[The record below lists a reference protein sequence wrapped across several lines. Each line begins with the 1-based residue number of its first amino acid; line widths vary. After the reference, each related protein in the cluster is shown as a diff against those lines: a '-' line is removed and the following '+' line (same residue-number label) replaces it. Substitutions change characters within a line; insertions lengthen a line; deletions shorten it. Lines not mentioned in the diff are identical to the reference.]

1 VPESGTEV
9 NSLELPVSEHHPS
22 GALSGV
28 RVLDL
33 TQVMAGAYCSMLLA
47 DMGADV
53 IKIERPEGGDDTR
66 RMSRG
71 GDVETSPAFNA
82 MNRNKRGLAVD
93 LKDPRGAEVVRR
105 LARDADVL
113 VENFRPGLLG
123 RFGLGQED
131 LRAENPALIYCSIS
145 GFGATGPY
153 AGRGGY
159 DLVAQAMSGL
169 MSMTGEQGGAPAKV
183 GVPICDLNAGVFAA
197 YGVLSA
203 YIHRLRTGEGQ
214 FVDTSLLESGIAYTV
229 WETAMFFSLGEIA
242 RPMGSAHR
250 LSAPYEALPTA
261 DGWITIGAAN
271 QRNWERLCGA
281 LGADTLAADPRFADN
296 PARMKHRIELAG
308 ELATVLRGRTT
319 AQWLEALHAAG
330 VPSGPLYDIEQ
341 VYADPHVQAREMVV
355 ETVHPRMGTVRHIGA
370 PVKLSATPSTV
381 RRPAP
386 LLGQHSRE
394 VLAEVG
400 IPIAEIDE
408 LVSAGVLLSTPAD
421 HGPGQP
427 SRGEPTPLEPT
438 EVSA

>member
-1 VPESGTEV
+1 MSD
-9 NSLELPVSEHHPS
+9 PVRPS
-22 GALSGV
+22 ALAGV

-53 IKIERPEGGDDTR
+53 IKVERPEGGDDTR

-71 GDVETSPAFNA
+71 SDVELSPAFNA

-105 LARDADVL
+105 LARDADIL
-113 VENFRPGLLG
+113 VENFRPGLLE
-123 RFGLGQED
+123 RFGLGQEA

-169 MSMTGEQGGAPAKV
+169 MSMTGEDGGAPAKV

-203 YIHRLRTGEGQ
+203 YIHRLKTGEGQ
-214 FVDTSLLESGIAYTV
+214 FVDTSLLEAGIAYTV
-229 WETAMFFSLGEIA
+229 WETAMFFATGEVA

-261 DGWITIGAAN
+261 DGWIAIGAAN
-271 QRNWERLCGA
+271 QRNWERLCGT
-281 LGADTLAADPRFADN
+281 LGLSTLLEDPRFADN

-308 ELATVLRGRTT
+308 ELATTLRRRTT
-319 AQWLEALHAAG
+319 AEWLEVLGAAA

-355 ETVHPRMGTVRHIGA
+355 QTVHPRMGTVRHIGS
-370 PVKLSATPSTV
+370 PVKLSATPSAV
-381 RRPAP
+381 LRPAP

-394 VLAEVG
+394 VLAG
-400 IPIAEIDE
+400 SGFAAAEIDE
-408 LVSAGVLLSTPAD
+408 LITAGVLLSTPTGED
-421 HGPGQP
+421 PGEL
-427 SRGEPTPLEPT
+427 SSSPTRPFQPT
-438 EVSA
+438 EASA

>member
-1 VPESGTEV
+1 MR
-9 NSLELPVSEHHPS
+9 VSEQAPP
-22 GALSGV
+22 GALAGV

-33 TQVMAGAYCSMLLA
+33 TQVMAGAYCSLLLA

-53 IKIERPEGGDDTR
+53 IKVERPEGGDDTR

-71 GDVETSPAFNA
+71 PDVEHSPAYNA
-82 MNRNKRGLAVD
+82 MNRNKRGIAID
-93 LKDPRGAEVVRR
+93 LKDSRGADVVRR

-113 VENFRPGLLG
+113 VENFRPGLLD
-123 RFGLGQED
+123 RFGLGQEA
-131 LRAENPALIYCSIS
+131 LRAANPALVYCSIS

-159 DLVAQAMSGL
+159 DLIAQAMSGL
-169 MSMTGEQGGAPAKV
+169 MSMTGEPGRPPAKV
-183 GVPICDLNAGVFAA
+183 GVPICDLNAGLFGA

-203 YIHRLRTGEGQ
+203 YVHRLRTGEGQ
-214 FVDTSLLESGIAYTV
+214 FVDTSLLEAGIAYTV
-229 WETAMFFSLGEIA
+229 WETAMFFGLGDVA

-271 QRNWERLCGA
+271 DRNWTRLCTG
-281 LGADTLAADPRFADN
+281 LGAEHLLQDPRFATN
-296 PARMKHRIELAG
+296 PARMTYRFELAG
-308 ELATVLRGRTT
+308 ELATILRQRTT
-319 AQWLEALHAAG
+319 AEWLPVLHAAG

-355 ETVHPRMGTVRHIGA
+355 ETIHPRMGAVRHIGA
-370 PVKLSATPSTV
+370 PVKLSGTPSRI

-394 VLAEVG
+394 VLAEAG
-400 IPIAEIDE
+400 MSPAEIDA
-408 LVSAGVLLSTPAD
+408 LLAAGVLVTTQPGDPPGPTAGPA
-421 HGPGQP
+421 P
-427 SRGEPTPLEPT
+427 SPLETT

>member
-1 VPESGTEV
+1 MPIPG
-9 NSLELPVSEHHPS
+9 PP
-22 GALSGV
+22 GALTGV

-53 IKIERPEGGDDTR
+53 VKVERPDGGDDTR

-71 GDVETSPAFNA
+71 PDVELSPAFNA

-93 LKDPRGAEVVRR
+93 LKDPRGVDVVRR

-113 VENFRPGLLG
+113 VENFRPGMLDRL
-123 RFGLGQED
+123 GLGHQA
-131 LRAENPALIYCSIS
+131 LRKLNPELVYCSIS

-169 MSMTGEQGGAPAKV
+169 MSMTGEPGRPPAKV
-183 GVPICDLNAGVFAA
+183 GVPVCDLNAGLFAA

-203 YIHRLRTGEGQ
+203 YVHRLRTGEGQ
-214 FVDTSLLESGIAYTV
+214 FVDTSLLEAGVAYTV
-229 WETAMFFSLGEIA
+229 WETAMFFATGEVA

-261 DGWITIGAAN
+261 DGWIAIGAAN
-271 QRNWERLCGA
+271 QRNWERLCAA
-281 LGADTLAADPRFADN
+281 LGDDGLAADPRFADN
-296 PARMKHRIELAG
+296 GARMTHRIELAG
-308 ELATVLRGRTT
+308 ELATRLRRRPT
-319 AQWLEALHAAG
+319 AQWLELLHAAG

-341 VYADPHVQAREMVV
+341 VYADPQVQAREMLV
-355 ETVHPRMGTVRHIGA
+355 ETDHPRMGRVRHIGP
-370 PVKLSATPSTV
+370 PVKLSATPAAV

-394 VLAEVG
+394 VLAETGV
-400 IPIAEIDE
+400 PHAEIDE
-408 LVSAGVLLSTPAD
+408 LMAAGVLVGTPAED
-421 HGPGQP
+421 VPG
-427 SRGEPTPLEPT
+427 RAGTDRTPLEPT

>member
-1 VPESGTEV
+1 MSDPVP
-9 NSLELPVSEHHPS
+9 P

-53 IKIERPEGGDDTR
+53 IKVERPEGGDDTR

-71 GDVETSPAFNA
+71 SDVELSPAFNA
-82 MNRNKRGLAVD
+82 MNRNKRGIAVD
-93 LKDPRGAEVVRR
+93 LKDPRGADVVRR
-105 LARDADVL
+105 LARGADVL
-113 VENFRPGLLG
+113 VENFRPGLLD
-123 RFGLGQED
+123 RFGLGQEA
-131 LRAENPALIYCSIS
+131 LRAENPSLVYCSIS

-169 MSMTGEQGGAPAKV
+169 MSMTGEPDGAPAKV

-229 WETAMFFSLGEIA
+229 WETAMFFSLGEVA

-261 DGWITIGAAN
+261 DGWIAIGAAN
-271 QRNWERLCGA
+271 QRNWERLCEA
-281 LGADTLAADPRFADN
+281 LGAGALAADPRFADN

-308 ELATVLRGRTT
+308 ELATLLRRRTT
-319 AQWLEALHAAG
+319 DQWLEVLHAAG

-370 PVKLSATPSTV
+370 PVKLSATPSRV

-394 VLAEVG
+394 VLAEAG
-400 IPIAEIDE
+400 MSPAEIDD
-408 LVSAGVLLSTPAD
+408 LLSAGVLLTTPVGD
-421 HGPGQP
+421 GPGTDT
-427 SRGEPTPLEPT
+427 RTAPTTLEPT

>member
-1 VPESGTEV
+1 MSD
-9 NSLELPVSEHHPS
+9 PVRT

-33 TQVMAGAYCSMLLA
+33 TQVMAGSYCSLLLA

-53 IKIERPEGGDDTR
+53 VKIERPEGGDDTR

-71 GDVETSPAFNA
+71 PDVELSPAFNA

-93 LKDPRGAEVVRR
+93 LKDPRGADVVRR

-113 VENFRPGLLG
+113 VENFRPGLLD
-123 RFGLGQED
+123 RFGLGQEA
-131 LRAENPALIYCSIS
+131 LRADNPALIYCSIS

-169 MSMTGEQGGAPAKV
+169 MSMTGEPGRAPAKV
-183 GVPICDLNAGVFAA
+183 GVPVCDLNAGVFAA

-203 YIHRLRTGEGQ
+203 YVHRLKTGEGQ
-214 FVDTSLLESGIAYTV
+214 FVDASLLEAGIAYTV
-229 WETAMFFSLGEIA
+229 WETAMFFGLGDVA

-261 DGWITIGAAN
+261 DGWIAIGAAN
-271 QRNWERLCGA
+271 QRNWERLCVA
-281 LGADTLAADPRFADN
+281 LDAEDLAADPRFTDN
-296 PARMKHRIELAG
+296 AARMEHRIELAG
-308 ELATVLRGRTT
+308 ELATRLRARPT
-319 AQWLEALHAAG
+319 AEWLRLLEAVG

-341 VYADPHVQAREMVV
+341 VYADPHVQARGMVV

-370 PVKLSATPSTV
+370 PVKLSGTPSAV

-394 VLAEVG
+394 VLTEAG
-400 IPIAEIDE
+400 MASAEIDE
-408 LVSAGVLLSTPAD
+408 LLAAGVLLTTPVDDPA
-421 HGPGQP
+421 GPAP
-427 SRGEPTPLEPT
+427 EAEPQTTEPT
-438 EVSA
+438 EALA

>member
-1 VPESGTEV
+1 MSDPAR
-9 NSLELPVSEHHPS
+9 P
-22 GALSGV
+22 GALAGV

-71 GDVETSPAFNA
+71 SDVEHSPAFNA
-82 MNRNKRGLAVD
+82 MNRNKRGIAVD

-105 LARDADVL
+105 LVRDADVL
-113 VENFRPGLLG
+113 VENFRPGLLE
-123 RFGLGQED
+123 RFGLGQD
-131 LRAENPALIYCSIS
+131 ALRAENPALIYCSIS

-169 MSMTGEQGGAPAKV
+169 MSMTGQPDGAPAKV

-203 YIHRLRTGEGQ
+203 YIHRLKTGEGQ
-214 FVDTSLLESGIAYTV
+214 FVDASLLEAGIAYTV
-229 WETAMFFSLGEIA
+229 WETAMFFSFGEVA

-261 DGWITIGAAN
+261 DGWIAIGAAN
-271 QRNWERLCGA
+271 DRNWGRLCAA
-281 LGADTLAADPRFADN
+281 LGVDRLLQDPRFQDN
-296 PARMKHRIELAG
+296 AARMKYRFELAG
-308 ELATVLRGRTT
+308 ELAATLRQRPT
-319 AQWLEALHAAG
+319 AEWLEVLHGAG

-341 VYADPHVQAREMVV
+341 VYADPHVQARDMVV

-394 VLAEVG
+394 VLAEAG
-400 IPIAEIDE
+400 MSPAQIEE
-408 LVSAGVLLSTPAD
+408 LFTAGVLLATAAHERTSDTDSTAID
-421 HGPGQP
+421 
-427 SRGEPTPLEPT
+427 PT

>member
-1 VPESGTEV
+1 MAD
-9 NSLELPVSEHHPS
+9 PS
-22 GALSGV
+22 RAGALAGV

-53 IKIERPEGGDDTR
+53 IKVERPEGGDDTR

-71 GDVETSPAFNA
+71 SDVELSPAFNA
-82 MNRNKRGLAVD
+82 MNRNKRGIAVD
-93 LKDPRGAEVVRR
+93 FKDPRGAEVVSR

-113 VENFRPGLLG
+113 VENFRPGLLE
-123 RFGLGQED
+123 RHGLGQEA
-131 LRAENPALIYCSIS
+131 LRAENPALVYCSIS

-169 MSMTGEQGGAPAKV
+169 MSMTGEPDGAPAKV

-203 YIHRLRTGEGQ
+203 YIHRLRTGRGQ
-214 FVDTSLLESGIAYTV
+214 FVDASLLEAGIAYTV
-229 WETAMFFSLGEIA
+229 WETAMFFSAGEVA

-261 DGWITIGAAN
+261 DGWIAIGAAN
-271 QRNWERLCGA
+271 QRNWERLCRA
-281 LGADTLAADPRFADN
+281 LGAETLTTDERFADN
-296 PARMKHRIELAG
+296 PSRMKHRIELAG
-308 ELATVLRGRTT
+308 QLATTLRTRTT
-319 AQWLEALHAAG
+319 AEWLDVLTAAG
-330 VPSGPLYDIEQ
+330 VPSGPLYDIAQ
-341 VYADPHVQAREMVV
+341 VYADPHVQARGMVV

-394 VLAEVG
+394 VLAEAGMSGV
-400 IPIAEIDE
+400 EIDD
-408 LVSAGVLLSTPAD
+408 LLTAGVLLSTAAD
-421 HGPGQP
+421 ERPEQA
-427 SRGEPTPLEPT
+427 SRSLTSPLEST
-438 EVSA
+438 ELPA

>member
-1 VPESGTEV
+1 MSDQVPQ
-9 NSLELPVSEHHPS
+9 

-71 GDVETSPAFNA
+71 SDVEHSPAFNA
-82 MNRNKRGLAVD
+82 MNRNKRGIAVD

-113 VENFRPGLLG
+113 VENFRPGLLD
-123 RFGLGQED
+123 RFGLGQEA

-169 MSMTGEQGGAPAKV
+169 MSMTGEPGRAPAKV

-203 YIHRLRTGEGQ
+203 YIHRLKTGEGQ
-214 FVDTSLLESGIAYTV
+214 FVDTSLLEAGIAYTV
-229 WETAMFFSLGEIA
+229 WETAMFFSLGDVA

-261 DGWITIGAAN
+261 DGWIAIGAAN
-271 QRNWERLCGA
+271 QRNWTRLCAA
-281 LGADTLAADPRFADN
+281 LGVDELTTDPRFADN
-296 PARMKHRIELAG
+296 PGRMKHRIELAG
-308 ELATVLRGRTT
+308 ELATVLRRRTT
-319 AQWLEALHAAG
+319 AEWLEDLHRAG

-341 VYADPHVQAREMVV
+341 VYADPHVQARDMVV
-355 ETVHPRMGTVRHIGA
+355 ETEHPRMGRVRHIGA
-370 PVKLSATPSTV
+370 PVKLSATPAAV

-394 VLAEVG
+394 VLAEAG
-400 IPIAEIDE
+400 MSPAQIDE
-408 LVSAGVLLSTPAD
+408 LFTAGVLLTTPAD
-421 HGPGQP
+421 ERASDSH
-427 SRGEPTPLEPT
+427 RTPIDPT
-438 EVSA
+438 EVPA

>member
-1 VPESGTEV
+1 MSE
-9 NSLELPVSEHHPS
+9 PVQP
-22 GALSGV
+22 GALAGI

-71 GDVETSPAFNA
+71 SDVELSPAFNA

-113 VENFRPGLLG
+113 VENFRPGLLD
-123 RFGLGQED
+123 RLGLGQEA
-131 LRAENPALIYCSIS
+131 LRAKNPSLIYCSIS

-169 MSMTGEQGGAPAKV
+169 MSMTGEPGRPPVKV

-203 YIHRLRTGEGQ
+203 YVHRLRTGEGQ
-214 FVDTSLLESGIAYTV
+214 FVDTSLLEAGIAYTV
-229 WETAMFFSLGEIA
+229 WETAMFFSLGDVA

-261 DGWITIGAAN
+261 DGWIAIGAAN
-271 QRNWERLCGA
+271 QRNWERLCAA
-281 LGADTLAADPRFADN
+281 LDRQTLTVDPRFADN
-296 PARMKHRIELAG
+296 PGRMKHRIELAG
-308 ELATVLRGRTT
+308 ELATRLRTRPT
-319 AQWLEALHAAG
+319 AEWLEVLKAAG

-341 VYADPHVQAREMVV
+341 VYADPHVQARDMLV

-370 PVKLSATPSTV
+370 PVKLSGTPSTI

-386 LLGQHSRE
+386 LLGEHSRE
-394 VLAEVG
+394 VLAEAG
-400 IPIAEIDE
+400 MAAEEIEE
-408 LVSAGVLLSTPAD
+408 LLSAGVLLTTPPDD
-421 HGPGQP
+421 HV
-427 SRGEPTPLEPT
+427 RPTPGAAPSPLDPT
-438 EVSA
+438 EVPA

>member
-1 VPESGTEV
+1 MTH
-9 NSLELPVSEHHPS
+9 PVRPS
-22 GALSGV
+22 ALSGV

-53 IKIERPEGGDDTR
+53 IKIERPDGGDDTR

-71 GDVETSPAFNA
+71 PDVEHSPAFNA

-93 LKDPRGAEVVRR
+93 LKDPRGAAVVRR

-113 VENFRPGLLG
+113 VENFRPGLLE
-123 RFGLGQED
+123 RLGLGHEA
-131 LRAENPALIYCSIS
+131 LRAENPALVYCSIS

-169 MSMTGEQGGAPAKV
+169 MSMTGESGRPPVKV
-183 GVPICDLNAGVFAA
+183 GVPICDLNAGVFGA

-214 FVDTSLLESGIAYTV
+214 FVDTSLLEAGIAYTV
-229 WETAMFFSLGEIA
+229 WETAMFFGLGEVA

-261 DGWITIGAAN
+261 DGWVAIGAAN
-271 QRNWERLCGA
+271 QRNWERLCAA
-281 LGADTLAADPRFADN
+281 LDASALVDDPRFTDN
-296 PARMKHRIELAG
+296 PGRMKHRIELAG
-308 ELATVLRGRTT
+308 ELASRLRRRSTGE
-319 AQWLEALHAAG
+319 WLEILHAAG
-330 VPSGPLYDIEQ
+330 VPSGPLHDIEQ
-341 VYADPHVQAREMVV
+341 VYADPHVQARDMVV

-370 PVKLSATPSTV
+370 PVKLSGTPSAI

-386 LLGQHSRE
+386 LLGQHTHE
-394 VLAEVG
+394 VLAEAG
-400 IPIAEIDE
+400 MTPEEIDE
-408 LVSAGVLLSTPAD
+408 LFAAGVLLTTSDDRP
-421 HGPGQP
+421 GPMPGDGPQP
-427 SRGEPTPLEPT
+427 FEPT
-438 EVSA
+438 EVPA